1 METIIQKQDGNMV
14 AILKGR
20 LDTAAAPDTE
30 KAMGELI
37 NGTEKEIILDC
48 TELEYISS
56 AGLRIFPTILQNTQE
71 KGGHVYI
78 KGISDD
84 VRAVFALTGFINIF
98 EFI

>member
-14 AILKGR
+14 ALLKGR

-30 KAMGELI
+30 KAMSELI

-56 AGLRIFPTILQNTQE
+56 AGLRIFLTILQNTQE

>member
-1 METIIQKQDGNMV
+1 MVINKKIQGTSITFAV
-14 AILKGR
+14 EGR
-20 LDTAAAPDTE
+20 LNTNTAVELENEVKNSIDNITDVTFDLE
-30 KAMGELI
+30 K
-37 NGTEKEIILDC
+37 
-48 TELEYISS
+48 LEYISS
-56 AGLRIFPTILQNTQE
+56 AGLRIFLTILQNTQE